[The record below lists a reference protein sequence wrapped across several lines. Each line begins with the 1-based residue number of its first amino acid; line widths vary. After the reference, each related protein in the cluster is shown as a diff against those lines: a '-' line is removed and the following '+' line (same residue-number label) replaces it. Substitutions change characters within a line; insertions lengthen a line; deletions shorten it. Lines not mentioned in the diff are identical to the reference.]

1 MHFPRQPAS
10 HRTPFDT
17 GLCQGITSRPKLG
30 LTMAIALAMTLGC
43 TAPSPSTQAETVSQ
57 DSAHSN
63 SSTVAAETNPL
74 PHPGNSDPSKKRES
88 QNLESQNLESKP
100 EKNLDNLDNIDNSTA
115 SPKNL
120 EISQV
125 DEVEMMRTEALET
138 AIADKNFTPLIS
150 YCRMGE
156 CVESYYTFTRLK
168 REARGERLYQTE
180 VLVYHSLMGKPTEG
194 KWVWMKAPTQVL
206 CSTERPMAIDFD
218 GNEYIIDRL
227 SPGNYPP
234 GFQREA
240 DALYWAI
247 CHDTSVTDLDKN
259 QSREQ
264 QAIQLGYDLNR
275 EASQTRQDF
284 IELIED

>member
-1 MHFPRQPAS
+1 
-10 HRTPFDT
+10 
-17 GLCQGITSRPKLG
+17 
-30 LTMAIALAMTLGC
+30 
-43 TAPSPSTQAETVSQ
+43 
-57 DSAHSN
+57 
-63 SSTVAAETNPL
+63 
-74 PHPGNSDPSKKRES
+74 
-88 QNLESQNLESKP
+88 
-100 EKNLDNLDNIDNSTA
+100 
-115 SPKNL
+115 
-120 EISQV
+120 
-125 DEVEMMRTEALET
+125 MRTEALET
-138 AIADKNFTPLIS
+138 AIAEENFTPLIS

-168 REARGERLYQTE
+168 REARGEKLYQTE
-180 VLVYHSLMGKPTEG
+180 VLVYHSVMGKPTEG

-206 CSTERPMAIDFD
+206 CSTERPMAINFD
-218 GNEYIIDRL
+218 GTEYIIDRL

-275 EASQTRQDF
+275 EAEQTRQDF

>member
-17 GLCQGITSRPKLG
+17 GLCQGITSRPRTG
-30 LTMAIALAMTLGC
+30 LTLAIALAITLDC
-43 TAPSPSTQAETVSQ
+43 TALSPSTQAETFSR
-57 DSAHSN
+57 DSANPESL
-63 SSTVAAETNPL
+63 TVAAEPSPL
-74 PHPGNSDPSKKRES
+74 PHPGNSDSSKH
-88 QNLESQNLESKP
+88 LESQNLETKP
-100 EKNLDNLDNIDNSTA
+100 EKNLDNLDNLDNPTA

-120 EISQV
+120 EISQI
-125 DEVEMMRTEALET
+125 DEAEMMRTEALET
-138 AIADKNFTPLIS
+138 AIAEENFTPLIS

-206 CSTERPMAIDFD
+206 CSTERPMAINFD
-218 GNEYIIDRL
+218 GTEYIIDRL